1 MFNNIIKYAL
11 SITAYLGK
19 QELYLERRLYAK
31 C

>member
-1 MFNNIIKYAL
+1 MFNNISIKYAL

-19 QELYLERRLYAK
+19 QDLERRLYAK